1 MAHSDKAAPPTKR
14 SGPTQYGK
22 AIVRA
27 LVALLVTGR
36 AGWTQDLLREQNHWR
51 TVMGPSVLNVEREKD
66 KAARPGSEF
75 TECMS
80 GCPTMV
86 VVPAGKLM
94 MGSPS
99 TERDRTS
106 GEGPQHEVTI
116 ARPFAVGKTEV
127 TFKQWDACV
136 AAGACSEA
144 RDSSWGRG
152 DRPAINVSW
161 DDAEHYAAWLSR
173 ITSKQYRLLSE
184 AEWEY
189 AARAGG
195 QMRFSFGNDDSQLD
209 QHAWYFGNSERKTQP
224 VGKKA
229 ANAFGLHDMHGNVFE
244 WVEDPW
250 HDGYEGAPSDGSVWL
265 KGGAPSRHVVRGGSW
280 YYDSKN
286 LRSASRSGP
295 PSDLR
300 DGNIGF
306 RLARAL
312 LVGP

>member
-1 MAHSDKAAPPTKR
+1 MAHRDKAAPPPKR
-14 SGPTQYGK
+14 SGPTRYGE
-22 AIVRA
+22 AIVGA

-36 AGWTQDLLREQNHWR
+36 TGWTQDLLREQNQWR
-51 TVMGPSVLNVEREKD
+51 MVMGPSVLSVEQETD
-66 KAARPGSEF
+66 KAARPGSDF
-75 TECMS
+75 TECTS

-86 VVPAGKLM
+86 VVPAGKFT

-99 TERDRTS
+99 TERDRS
-106 GEGPQHEVTI
+106 SSEGPQHEVTI

-152 DRPAINVSW
+152 DRPEINVSW
-161 DDAEHYAAWLSR
+161 DDAQHYAAWLSR
-173 ITSKQYRLLSE
+173 ITGKQYRLLSE

-195 QMRFSFGNDDSQLD
+195 QTRFSFGDDDSQLD
-209 QHAWYFGNSERKTQP
+209 QHAWYFGNSDRRTQP
-224 VGKKA
+224 VGKKT
-229 ANAFGLHDMHGNVFE
+229 ANAFGLYDMHGNVFE

-250 HDGYEGAPSDGSVWL
+250 HEGYEGAPSDGSAWL
-265 KGGAPSRHVVRGGSW
+265 EGGAPSRHVVRGGSW

-300 DGNIGF
+300 DGNIGI

-312 LVGP
+312 LAGS

>member
-1 MAHSDKAAPPTKR
+1 MAHNDKAAPPTKR
-14 SGPTQYGK
+14 SGPTRYGK

-27 LVALLVTGR
+27 LVALLITGR
-36 AGWTQDLLREQNHWR
+36 AGWTEDLLREQDHWR
-51 TVMGPSVLNVEREKD
+51 TVMGPSVLNVEQEKD

-86 VVPAGKLM
+86 VVPAGKFM
-94 MGSPS
+94 MGSPP
-99 TERDRTS
+99 TERDRSS

-116 ARPFAVGKTEV
+116 AMPFAVSKTEV
-127 TFKQWDACV
+127 TFKQWDAC
-136 AAGACSEA
+136 ALAGACSEA

-173 ITSKQYRLLSE
+173 ITGKPYRLLSE

-195 QMRFSFGNDDSQLD
+195 QTRFSFGDDDSQLD
-209 QHAWYFGNSERKTQP
+209 QHAWYFVNSDRKTQP
-224 VGKKA
+224 VGKKT

-250 HDGYEGAPSDGSVWL
+250 HEGYEGAPSDGSVWL
-265 KGGAPSRHVVRGGSW
+265 KDGAPSRRVVRSGSW

-312 LVGP
+312 LVGS